1 MFRPT
6 KLSPLEILLLIF
18 TSTIV
23 VTGIV
28 ISQINIQWFEQV
40 YAVEDGFVEN
50 WTLVPLVFAS
60 IYALYQVGL
69 QGRYKTWHFRALM
82 VFVASFSFFVAGE
95 EISWG
100 QRIFDVQS
108 SEFFKEHNAQA
119 ETNLH
124 NMVLG
129 GKKVNKIIFS
139 QLMTVGIGFYLLLLP
154 LLYTSKKGVKSLVDK
169 FGLPI
174 AQRYQVV
181 ACLLLFGSILLIPSG
196 KNAEILEAGITT
208 IFLLIF
214 LFPQNAWVFEKEVPL
229 PITKRKA
236 EVV

>member
-6 KLSPLEILLLIF
+6 KLSPLEILLMVF

-28 ISQINIQWFEQV
+28 ISQINVQWFEEV

-50 WTLVPLVFAS
+50 WTLVPLLFAT
-60 IYALYQVGL
+60 IYALYQVGFH
-69 QGRYKTWHFRALM
+69 GRHKTWHFSAFMLLVAL
-82 VFVASFSFFVAGE
+82 FSFFVAGE

-100 QRIFDVQS
+100 QRVFDVQS
-108 SEFFKEHNAQA
+108 PAFFKQHNAQA

-129 GKKVNKIIFS
+129 DKKINKIIFS
-139 QLMTVGIGFYLLLLP
+139 QLLTVGVAFYLLLLP
-154 LLYTSKKGVKSLVDK
+154 VLYDKNEGVRSFVDRV
-169 FGLPI
+169 GLPI
-174 AQRYQVV
+174 AQLYQIV
-181 ACLLLFGSILLIPSG
+181 ACLLLFGSILFIPSG

-208 IFLLIF
+208 LFLLIF
-214 LFPQNAWVFEKEVPL
+214 LFPKNVWVFEKEQHRIEANP
-229 PITKRKA
+229 KA
-236 EVV
+236 EAV